1 MDLKNKTVMVVGTGI
16 SGIGAVDLLNKV
28 GADCILY
35 DGNEKLDRQKLQ
47 EKLGDNKAEIIIG
60 AFDESLL
67 PKIDLHIIMIRVRL
81 LQLQE
86 LTERQQLQHLLDR

>member
-1 MDLKNKTVMVVGTGI
+1 M
-16 SGIGAVDLLNKV
+16 
-28 GADCILY
+28 
-35 DGNEKLDRQKLQ
+35 Q

-67 PKIDLHIIMIRVRL
+67 PKIDLLVISPGVPIDSPIVLTFKNAGILYGARLSLHIIMIRVRL